1 VDGPPEL
8 GAQPALAAVVKRQE
22 EGHPGHSGGS
32 VVRSN
37 PLARVLFFGVR
48 GRQAR
53 EGKGEAPSFFNA
65 VEAQELV
72 NLVEAWLTRGEGTGD
87 LGDRLKVSDVG
98 VVAPYRS
105 QVIRIRNLLRA
116 RNLGAVRVGTVDD
129 YQGQEEKVMFIS
141 TVVSR
146 APSKHLAAAAK
157 AAAAGSAGEASVA
170 SLRLGFLAC
179 PRRFNVAISR
189 AKALNVVV
197 GHPVALTH
205 WPHWHSLLQHCYS
218 RGAFLGA
225 APSAYRGWAGARKT
239 WTRHWSRPSATRK
252 PDDEADFEEL
262 KRAVDMIAELSLLG
276 GGDVEELWPDDDEM
290 MASAFQEDREWR
302 VAL

>member
-1 VDGPPEL
+1 
-8 GAQPALAAVVKRQE
+8 
-22 EGHPGHSGGS
+22 
-32 VVRSN
+32 
-37 PLARVLFFGVR
+37 
-48 GRQAR
+48 
-53 EGKGEAPSFFNA
+53 
-65 VEAQELV
+65 
-72 NLVEAWLTRGEGTGD
+72 
-87 LGDRLKVSDVG
+87 
-98 VVAPYRS
+98 
-105 QVIRIRNLLRA
+105 
-116 RNLGAVRVGTVDD
+116 
-129 YQGQEEKVMFIS
+129 M
-141 TVVSR
+141 
-146 APSKHLAAAAK
+146 
-157 AAAAGSAGEASVA
+157 A

-218 RGAFLGA
+218 RGAFLGSGA
-225 APSAYRGWAGARKT
+225 EFIPRMGGGQENVDPALESAIGNAE
-239 WTRHWSRPSATRK
+239 

-276 GGDVEELWPDDDEM
+276 GGDAEELWPDDDEM

>member
-1 VDGPPEL
+1 MKRTTATTTPDAPAKNSKPP
-8 GAQPALAAVVKRQE
+8 PR
-22 EGHPGHSGGS
+22 
-32 VVRSN
+32 
-37 PLARVLFFGVR
+37 LARVLFYGVR

-53 EGKGEAPSFFNA
+53 EGSGEAPSFFNA

-72 NLVEAWLTRGEGTGD
+72 NLVETWLSRGGGGSND
-87 LGDRLKVSDVG
+87 DDADDDGLKVSDVG

-105 QVIRIRNLLRA
+105 QVIRVRNLLRA

-146 APSKHLAAAAK
+146 APSKHVAAAAK
-157 AAAAGSAGEASVA
+157 AAAGGSAGEASVA
-170 SLRLGFLAC
+170 GLALGFLAC

-189 AKALNVVV
+189 ARALNVVV

-218 RGAFLGA
+218 RGAFLGSGSEFIPRLGGGRENVDPA
-225 APSAYRGWAGARKT
+225 LDSVVGDVE
-239 WTRHWSRPSATRK
+239 

-262 KRAVDMIAELSLLG
+262 KRAVDRMAEMSLLG
-276 GGDVEELWPDDDEM
+276 GGDDMWPDDGDM